1 MHPPTP
7 HLASCFLQ
15 VMTKNSSF
23 PVSAISDIHP
33 FILPLIS
40 SVGALW
46 KMQNVSFP
54 KDLLSH
60 LLQPTRRRLL
70 KSVRVKLIFK
80 TQDEGHKL
88 NYFKMGEKDKD
99 NQSLHLKS
107 TKEARKIGGPPPL
120 SFLNENGNGWVPK
133 SLHLWTLRNLQIVH
147 LGQRSIKAGHSGVKG
162 MRVGRGHVTGCG
174 ERVHGIRLLRR
185 GEIHDLLR
193 KQRRYK
199 SVTLR
204 FFQSSN
210 YSLPKR
216 PNHCTSWLLVG
227 LTVWHTHFTV
237 LSTYTQP
244 LAIPRK
250 HANTP
255 MSR

>member
-107 TKEARKIGGPPPL
+107 TKEARKIGGPPP
-120 SFLNENGNGWVPK
+120 FLFKWKRQWMSAQISSPLNPQK
-133 SLHLWTLRNLQIVH
+133 SADCSSRAEKH
-147 LGQRSIKAGHSGVKG
+147 
-162 MRVGRGHVTGCG
+162 
-174 ERVHGIRLLRR
+174 
-185 GEIHDLLR
+185 
-193 KQRRYK
+193 
-199 SVTLR
+199 
-204 FFQSSN
+204 QSW
-210 YSLPKR
+210 PFW
-216 PNHCTSWLLVG
+216 C
-227 LTVWHTHFTV
+227 
-237 LSTYTQP
+237 
-244 LAIPRK
+244 
-250 HANTP
+250 
-255 MSR
+255 